1 MESYKN
7 KGLHEK
13 AMEKAK
19 DLLDKGI
26 GMGEIKEITGLD
38 EHDIT
43 KARKKMEG
51 KM

>member
-1 MESYKN
+1 MEWHKN

-43 KARKKMEG
+43 KARNKMEG

>member
-1 MESYKN
+1 MDSHKN
-7 KGLHEK
+7 KGFHEN

-19 DLLDKGI
+19 DLLNKGI
-26 GMGEIKEITGLD
+26 GMEEIKEVTGLN

>member
-1 MESYKN
+1 MGEHMD
-7 KGLHEK
+7 KGCHEK

-19 DLLDKGI
+19 DLLNKGI

-38 EHDIT
+38 EHNIN

-51 KM
+51 KI